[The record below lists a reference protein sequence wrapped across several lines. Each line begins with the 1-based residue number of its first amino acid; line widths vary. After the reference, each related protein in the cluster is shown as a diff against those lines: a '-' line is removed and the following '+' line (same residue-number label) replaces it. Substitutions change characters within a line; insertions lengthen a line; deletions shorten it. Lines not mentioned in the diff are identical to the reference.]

1 MFIDTNILISLFIGD
16 GRKDIV
22 KEILTHIKGRPL
34 FCSILQLSEIADWC
48 IKENASISEAMSN
61 VKKVVQVIDLNE
73 NICIEGAKIKYAR
86 RNAGYKNFPLIDGLI
101 AASAK
106 SIGQELLTA
115 DEDLEGLTSVIYIS
129 KK

>member
-1 MFIDTNILISLFIGD
+1 MFVDTNILISLFIGD
-16 GRKDIV
+16 KRV
-22 KEILTHIKGRPL
+22 VEEILAHVKGKPL
-34 FCSILQLSEIADWC
+34 FCSALQLSEIADWC

-61 VKKVVQVIDLNE
+61 VKKSVQVIGINE
-73 NICIEGAKIKYAR
+73 DICIEGAKIKRTR

-115 DEDLEGLTSVIYIS
+115 DEDFEGLAGVIYI